1 MKSFLIQKIQFS
13 TESKNV
19 QCCGILNME
28 NLSLNTS
35 LRIDF
40 GQLNVILN
48 KISRSLDSDRLYECL
63 KEEETAEG
71 TFYSMN
77 LEEQEILPI
86 SLVELNQEPQYGLR
100 ISA

>member
-13 TESKNV
+13 TESRNV
-19 QCCGILNME
+19 KCCGILNMG

-48 KISRSLDSDRLYECL
+48 KISRSLDSDRLYDCL

-77 LEEQEILPI
+77 LEDQEILPI